1 MKYKIAI
8 DFGTTN
14 SAIACWLDET
24 ARGKTI
30 EIPGLSHPTS
40 SGDYLIPTLLCV
52 KDGRIGETLI
62 GHVIR
67 TQGEDIHH
75 VLLVGGTAFIPSVQ
89 QTLDGY
95 FRAITERHKKIFDMP
110 EWPSLTWSVDNT
122 TIRVDKPFTAVVEEA
137 LQVSAGFGLDD

>member
-1 MKYKIAI
+1 M
-8 DFGTTN
+8 
-14 SAIACWLDET
+14 
-24 ARGKTI
+24 
-30 EIPGLSHPTS
+30 
-40 SGDYLIPTLLCV
+40 
-52 KDGRIGETLI
+52 I

-75 VLLVGGTAFIPSVQ
+75 VLLVGGTAFIPSLQ

-137 LQVSAGFGLDD
+137 LQVSAGFGLDDQLGHGYGCGAHVGGLGLINSPGRWGRAGVGTGVAGGES